1 MGQTPRARRDRFRRT
16 RTAQRACCNAMASLQ
31 SSTRLL
37 QALKVKLRY
46 LSMLIPT
53 RQACQRPPGA
63 RFFLHQRR
71 KNRGRKTPLRAGG
84 GPPALRT
91 HPCIPRRGCS
101 RTLYGVPGR
110 FVGASVPCELV
121 SKPLAASL
129 LLTGCCGDLQATV
142 VGGPQHRTVVTLRAG
157 ACSGVVSG
165 GAALRGCA
173 PKPIRCTAPQ
183 GCWGFVAAHWPKAP
197 PSGALLVCASHWVHS
212 EPSVLGTDGG

>member
-1 MGQTPRARRDRFRRT
+1 
-16 RTAQRACCNAMASLQ
+16 MASLQ

-63 RFFLHQRR
+63 RFFLLQRR

-91 HPCIPRRGCS
+91 HPWVRRRYDGCA
-101 RTLYGVPGR
+101 RNLLPGKL
-110 FVGASVPCELV
+110 VTASVPWWPVCR
-121 SKPLAASL
+121 PLAASL
-129 LLTGCCGDLQATV
+129 ALTHLLGDLEGGV
-142 VGGPQHRTVVTLRAG
+142 VGSLQHQTVVTLRAG
-157 ACSGVVSG
+157 ACSGVCSG

-197 PSGALLVCASHWVHS
+197 PAGALLVCASHWVHS
-212 EPSVLGTDGG
+212 GPSVLGTDGG

>member
-1 MGQTPRARRDRFRRT
+1 
-16 RTAQRACCNAMASLQ
+16 
-31 SSTRLL
+31 
-37 QALKVKLRY
+37 
-46 LSMLIPT
+46 MLIPT

-157 ACSGVVSG
+157 ACSGAG
-165 GAALRGCA
+165 FWGAAEQLVRC
-173 PKPIRCTAPQ
+173 IRC
-183 GCWGFVAAHWPKAP
+183 GG
-197 PSGALLVCASHWVHS
+197 G
-212 EPSVLGTDGG
+212 PSVLCDALGDRKTARREPGGLEMMRFFGSSRCACRMLGEAFPLSRWCNA